1 MCPQVIALGASP
13 CYGSFADE
21 AMPCDATGVSSGL
34 LALATLPPS
43 TRRRPAAEASSSAW
57 SNVGSAPLVVA
68 LVAGISTCRR
78 RQRFRCSRTVLGA
91 ALETAYRGTERSPGE
106 RRKAL
111 STLAVALGL
120 VALEQPT
127 LAEATASTSWLPME
141 GLPEEAVVFEQI
153 ESNPEWSL
161 DFIIY
166 FSRILLNYDRDANM
180 WWQTEVVPSV
190 RGSKEAVAAQLRKRF
205 ANFAATVEFG
215 LRRYLAKGR
224 RKSGVLANYV
234 KRYGKSEESRRQLAL
249 AFTLLEDQP
258 LELIAKL
265 LDTLTPGGRL
275 QAAFSPALSDYLA
288 MDPVRLLPSTQ
299 YPVWDGGLNR
309 WVVPGLRAAQPYGG
323 DAWAGGFKTSV
334 FGPRGDEVVYKE
346 RSLGVNDYALFALSG
361 AAGCAFTHS
370 LVIPLDVVKTRA
382 QTEPERY
389 KDGLIEGVLTIQRNE
404 GLQALTL
411 GWEPTILG
419 YIWYGVTVYPGYEF
433 FKRTFLGLAGPILA
447 EQLRAPLVLLAGAAA
462 TVIACFGVCP
472 AEACRIRMVADSSMS
487 AKRLSEVCSAMVA
500 QDGIG
505 VLYDGLSTI
514 LVRQVL
520 FGMMKFL
527 VFDYFADFV
536 LDLFPILAES
546 IETQLL
552 VSLFS
557 GAVAGVAASIVS
569 QPADT
574 VLSRMN
580 REGGRKS
587 FLEVGGDVFRD
598 SGFQGFFLGL
608 GSRCVWAGCIISGQF
623 LLYDICKSLLG
634 VKDLRVFL
642 DVQL

>member
-1 MCPQVIALGASP
+1 MHPQVNVPGASSRYESLTDVARP
-13 CYGSFADE
+13 CE
-21 AMPCDATGVSSGL
+21 ATGVPPGL
-34 LALATLPPS
+34 VAPAMLPPLS
-43 TRRRPAAEASSSAW
+43 QRRPTAEA
-57 SNVGSAPLVVA
+57 SAPLVAA
-68 LVAGISTCRR
+68 LAVGISSCRR
-78 RQRFRCSRTVLGA
+78 RHRVRCSRTVLGA
-91 ALETAYRGTERSPGE
+91 ALENACKGTGRSTGE

-111 STLAVALGL
+111 AALAVALGL
-120 VALEQPT
+120 VALEKPT
-127 LAEATASTSWLPME
+127 EAEATASVSWLPME
-141 GLPEEAVVFEQI
+141 GLPEEAVVFEQV

-166 FSRILLNYDRDANM
+166 FSRILLNYDADANN
-180 WWQTEVVPSV
+180 WWRTEVVPKV
-190 RGSKEAVAAQLRKRF
+190 RGNKEAVAAQLRKRF

-224 RKSGVLANYV
+224 RKSGVLKNYV
-234 KRYGKSEESRRQLAL
+234 TRYGKSEESRRQLAL

-258 LELIAKL
+258 LELIAEL
-265 LDTLTPGGRL
+265 LDSLSSGARL
-275 QAAFSPALSDYLA
+275 QAAFSPALPDYLA
-288 MDPVRLLPSTQ
+288 MDPARLLPSTQ

-309 WVVPGLRAAQPYGG
+309 WVVPGLRAAQPYSG
-323 DAWAGGFKTSV
+323 DAWEEGFKTSV

-346 RSLGVNDYALFALSG
+346 RPLGANDYALFALSG
-361 AAGCAFTHS
+361 AAGCSFTHS

-389 KDGLIEGVLTIQRNE
+389 KDGLIAGALKIQRNE

-411 GWEPTILG
+411 GWEPTLIG

-433 FKRTFLGLAGPILA
+433 FKRFFLAVAGPILA
-447 EQLRAPLVLLAGAAA
+447 EQFRAPLVLLAGASA

-472 AEACRIRMVADSSMS
+472 AEACRIRMVADPSLSG
-487 AKRLSEVCSAMVA
+487 RGLSEVYSAMVA

-536 LDLFPILAES
+536 FDLFPILAES
-546 IETQLL
+546 IMTQLL

-587 FLEVGGDVFRD
+587 FLEVGGDIFRD

-623 LLYDICKSLLG
+623 FLYDICKSLLG

>member
-1 MCPQVIALGASP
+1 
-13 CYGSFADE
+13 
-21 AMPCDATGVSSGL
+21 
-34 LALATLPPS
+34 
-43 TRRRPAAEASSSAW
+43 
-57 SNVGSAPLVVA
+57 
-68 LVAGISTCRR
+68 
-78 RQRFRCSRTVLGA
+78 LGA
-91 ALETAYRGTERSPGE
+91 ALDKARKGTEGSTSK

-111 STLAVALGL
+111 AALAAALGL
-120 VALEQPT
+120 VALEQQPT
-127 LAEATASTSWLPME
+127 LAEATVSISWQPME
-141 GLPEEAVVFEQI
+141 GVPEEAAVFEQI

-161 DFIIY
+161 DFIVY
-166 FSRILLNYDRDANM
+166 FARILLNYDTGAKK
-180 WWQTEVVPSV
+180 WWQTEVLPSV
-190 RGSKEAVAAQLRKRF
+190 RGSKEAVSAQLRRRF
-205 ANFAATVEFG
+205 ANFAATVEFS
-215 LRRYLAKGR
+215 LRQYIKKGR
-224 RKSGVLANYV
+224 RKSGVLKNCV
-234 KRYGKSEESRRQLAL
+234 QRYGNSEESRRQLAL

-258 LELIAKL
+258 LELIGDL
-265 LDTLTPGGRL
+265 LGTLSTGGRL
-275 QAAFSPALSDYLA
+275 QALFSPALPDYLA
-288 MDPVRLLPSTQ
+288 MDPQRLLPSTQ
-299 YPVWDGGLNR
+299 YPIWDGGVNR
-309 WVVPGLRAAQPYGG
+309 WVIPGLRNARPYSG
-323 DAWAGGFKTSV
+323 DAWQDGVKTGV

-346 RSLGVNDYALFALSG
+346 RPLGVNDYALFALSG
-361 AAGCAFTHS
+361 AAGCSFTHS

-382 QTEPERY
+382 QTEPEKY
-389 KDGLIEGVLTIQRNE
+389 KDGLLAGALTIQRNE

-419 YIWYGVTVYPGYEF
+419 YLWYGVTVYPGYEF
-433 FKRTFLGLAGPILA
+433 FKRAFLALAGPTLA
-447 EQLRAPLVLLAGAAA
+447 EQFRAPLVLLAGAAA

-472 AEACRIRMVADSSMS
+472 AEACRIRMVADLNMGS
-487 AKRLSEVCSAMVA
+487 KRLSEVCSVMIA

-552 VSLFS
+552 VSLVS

-598 SGFQGFFLGL
+598 SGFEGFFLGL

>member
-1 MCPQVIALGASP
+1 M
-13 CYGSFADE
+13 
-21 AMPCDATGVSSGL
+21 
-34 LALATLPPS
+34 
-43 TRRRPAAEASSSAW
+43 
-57 SNVGSAPLVVA
+57 
-68 LVAGISTCRR
+68 
-78 RQRFRCSRTVLGA
+78 GA
-91 ALETAYRGTERSPGE
+91 ALEKACRDTARSTGE

-111 STLAVALGL
+111 AALAAVLGSLAVK
-120 VALEQPT
+120 EQPT
-127 LAEATASTSWLPME
+127 LAEASPSVSWLPME

-166 FSRILLNYDRDANM
+166 FSRILLNYDTDAIR
-180 WWQTEVVPSV
+180 WWQTEVLPSV
-190 RGSKEAVAAQLRKRF
+190 GGSKQAIAAQLRKRF
-205 ANFAATVEFG
+205 ANFAATVEFS

-224 RKSGVLANYV
+224 RKSGVLKNMS
-234 KRYGKSEESRRQLAL
+234 KKYGKSEESRRQLAL

-258 LELIAKL
+258 LELIAEL
-265 LDTLTPGGRL
+265 LDTLTPGARL
-275 QAAFSPALSDYLA
+275 QAVFSPALSDYLA

-299 YPVWDGGLNR
+299 YPVWDGGRER
-309 WVVPGLRAAQPYGG
+309 WVVPGLRAAQPYSG
-323 DAWAGGFKTSV
+323 DAWEDGFKTSV

-346 RSLGVNDYALFALSG
+346 RSLGINDYALFALSG
-361 AAGCAFTHS
+361 AAGCSFTHS
-370 LVIPLDVVKTRA
+370 VVIPLDVVKTRA
-382 QTEPERY
+382 QTEPEKY
-389 KDGLIEGVLTIQRNE
+389 KDGLVAGALQIQRNE

-419 YIWYGVTVYPGYEF
+419 YLWYGVTVYPGYEF
-433 FKRTFLGLAGPILA
+433 FKRAFLAFAGPALA
-447 EQLRAPLVLLAGAAA
+447 EQFRAPLVLLAGAAA

-472 AEACRIRMVADSSMS
+472 AEACRIRMVADPGMSS
-487 AKRLSEVCSAMVA
+487 RGLSEVYSAMVA

-505 VLYDGLSTI
+505 VLYDGLPTI

-546 IETQLL
+546 IQTQLL

-598 SGFQGFFLGL
+598 SGIQGFFLGL
-608 GSRCVWAGCIISGQF
+608 SSRCVWAGCIISGQF
-623 LLYDICKSLLG
+623 FLYDICKSLLG